1 MPAPAPQ
8 IVININI
15 IKVNSFENASA
26 INVGQNLLAEWHN
39 SDKKTMGI
47 GQNMGDGTSFVGT
60 KSFVD
65 DRDQFD
71 SNSTFTSDRI
81 PVPIAKGSDAACILP
96 R

>member
-1 MPAPAPQ
+1 MSTPAPQ

-39 SDKKTMGI
+39 SDKKTMGL
-47 GQNMGDGTSFVGT
+47 GVNSGDSSGFIGT
-60 KSFVD
+60 KSYVD
-65 DRDQFD
+65 DRDQLDAPSSFE
-71 SNSTFTSDRI
+71 SSHNPI
-81 PVPIAKGSDAACILP
+81 PI

>member
-1 MPAPAPQ
+1 MPNTPYF
-8 IVININI
+8 VINIQV

-47 GQNMGDGTSFVGT
+47 GQNMGDDTQFIGT

-65 DRDQFD
+65 DRDVIDAPASFE
-71 SNSTFTSDRI
+71 SDRL
-81 PVPIAKGSDAACILP
+81 PFSGAKEWCK
-96 R
+96 